1 MASSITPSRFA
12 KHLKENGFDS
22 RRGNEDAHGF
32 VVTYIDLTATRIRV
46 GRYLPVLVPQRGQ
59 DGLAGE
65 ELDEAIDAAA
75 AYTRSS
81 RANFVV
87 LASGASAEPHQHH
100 HASKSGVVI
109 FEPADMVA
117 VCDARRGPAKEQ
129 AVVRVLVRRLG
140 RRALSPY
147 VGMGQPAFGTSFF
160 GRASTLDRLVG
171 RNAPSLTIMGNRR
184 IGKTSLLRELSR
196 RLRIAYEDSV
206 TADLYASNCHS
217 TYDVIRGLLEGITT
231 RGAQNLAPHEV
242 HRFPTILRQLAAS
255 GQIYFF
261 IDEADRLIEF
271 DKKQQFECLNLLRAA
286 TEQGSCRVFFA
297 GFRRIMAA
305 REQQDTP
312 LFNFT
317 KAETLA
323 GLSQADTTEMV
334 IRPLLNLGIDMRRT
348 DVAATIYR
356 ETGGYPELIQM
367 FCEEL
372 IEIYES
378 IGAIPKDAEL
388 LEKVFTSSQFQSKI
402 FGTFLGS
409 TNALEQLAAYLLIR
423 EAGHQNIET
432 FEFERD
438 DVARVLT
445 DASLDLGYPGAWKI
459 ARHLETGGVIAQ
471 VGGTRRLKF
480 SVPQL
485 ARYCMN
491 IDLDRCIA
499 SAQRQAR
506 SGDMIAQLES
516 EPHEISASD
525 SARDVS

>member
-1 MASSITPSRFA
+1 MAIAITPIRFA

-22 RRGNEDAHGF
+22 RRGNEDSHGF
-32 VVTYIDLTATRIRV
+32 VVTFIDLTATRIRV
-46 GRYLPVLVPQRGQ
+46 GRYLRVLVPHRGQ
-59 DGLAGE
+59 DGLSSD
-65 ELDEAIDAAA
+65 ELNDAIDAAI
-75 AYTRSS
+75 AYVRSN
-81 RANFVV
+81 RANFVM
-87 LASGASAEPHQHH
+87 LAPGTTADAFQHQH
-100 HASKSGVVI
+100 AAKSGVVI
-109 FEPADMVA
+109 FEPADMASV
-117 VCDARRGPAKEQ
+117 VDAKRGSAKEQ
-129 AVVRVLVRRLG
+129 AIVRVLVRRLG
-140 RRALSPY
+140 RHALSPY
-147 VGMGQPAFGTSFF
+147 VVMGQPAYGTAFF

-196 RLRIAYEDSV
+196 RLRISYEDVV
-206 TADLYASNCHS
+206 TADLYASNCHG

-242 HRFPTILRQLAAS
+242 HRFPIILRQLATS

-271 DKKQQFECLNLLRAA
+271 DRRQRFECLNLLRAA

-297 GFRRIMAA
+297 GFRGIMAA
-305 REQQDTP
+305 REQHDTP

-317 KAETLA
+317 KAETLS

-372 IEIYES
+372 IAIYES
-378 IGAIPKDAEL
+378 TGSIPKDAEL
-388 LEKVFTSSQFQSKI
+388 LEKVFTSSQFQSKV

-423 EAGHQNIET
+423 EAGNQNIET
-432 FEFERD
+432 YEFERD
-438 DVARVLT
+438 DVARVLCG
-445 DASLDLGYPGAWKI
+445 ASMELGYPEAWKI

-471 VGGTRRLKF
+471 VGGTRRLRF
-480 SVPQL
+480 AVPQL

-491 IDLDRCIA
+491 IDLDRCIVNA
-499 SAQRQAR
+499 LRQVR
-506 SGDMIAQLES
+506 NDDLVAQLES
-516 EPHEISASD
+516 EPHESFAAD
-525 SARDVS
+525 AARDVS